1 MYICI
6 QYRYIQY
13 VFIHISSIYI
23 YVSTC
28 VYIYYNNI
36 IRWWYMEL
44 DLHDNLAPKGLPSR
58 PTPPVA
64 LPVSRRPR
72 RALGG
77 ASGGVFPVTSMGFRG
92 FSNPKWGYHYEKWWN
107 MGISLSKLWFHQLIT
122 EEWFGWTITTE
133 PCDLTRNEFF
143 LLEQLCPK
151 WPFHLGELLPSTM
164 DGILGKTTRR
174 VISD

>member
-1 MYICI
+1 MLYMYIMVYPYISSFIIYPYTNSNLQLYMTNILIVYHYIYTYIMYICI

-23 YVSTC
+23 YIRIYMC
-28 VYIYYNNI
+28 IYIYYNNI

-92 FSNPKWGYHYEKWWN
+92 FSNPK
-107 MGISLSKLWFHQLIT
+107 
-122 EEWFGWTITTE
+122 
-133 PCDLTRNEFF
+133 
-143 LLEQLCPK
+143 
-151 WPFHLGELLPSTM
+151 
-164 DGILGKTTRR
+164 
-174 VISD
+174 